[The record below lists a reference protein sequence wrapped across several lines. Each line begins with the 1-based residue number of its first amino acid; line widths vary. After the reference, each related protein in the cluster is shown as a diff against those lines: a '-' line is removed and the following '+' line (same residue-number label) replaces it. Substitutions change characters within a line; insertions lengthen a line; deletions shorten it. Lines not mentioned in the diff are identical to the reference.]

1 MFMGGIVVD
10 VKRSYWRFFEWPAPV
25 PGDSADR

>member
-1 MFMGGIVVD
+1 VML
-10 VKRSYWRFFEWPAPV
+10 VKRSYWRFFEWPALV